1 MFSLKTNGLRTARS
15 ALVGAVTVAATVAT
29 LGGPAAAKPVPID
42 YNKCPDFHLCLFKAQ
57 FFGGSGPV
65 QQPEQTTACVTLRN
79 SSNNNATTSI
89 INATDH
95 RYYVYDGETCNGS
108 PMATIFA
115 RTANDNIGPANNDR
129 ISSFK
134 RIG

>member
-1 MFSLKTNGLRTARS
+1 MS
-15 ALVGAVTVAATVAT
+15 ALSRSRICAALIGVATAAASVAAFGA
-29 LGGPAAAKPVPID
+29 PAAAKPVPID
-42 YNKCPDFHLCLFKAQ
+42 YNKCPDFHICLFQAQ
-57 FFGGSGPV
+57 YFGGSSPV
-65 QQPEQTTACVTLRN
+65 QQPEQTVACVRMTG
-79 SSNNNATTSI
+79 SANNTTTSI

-95 RYYVYDGETCNGS
+95 RYYVYDSSNCTGS
-108 PMATIFA
+108 AMATIFA